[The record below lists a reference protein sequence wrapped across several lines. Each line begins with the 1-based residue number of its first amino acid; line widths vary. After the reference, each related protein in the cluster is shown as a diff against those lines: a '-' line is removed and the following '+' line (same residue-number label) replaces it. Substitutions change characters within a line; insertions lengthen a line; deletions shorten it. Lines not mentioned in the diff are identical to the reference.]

1 MQEKNVK
8 QMVTSETVLT
18 VTPYFHCDERFFDKE
33 KGLELPHLISGQISS
48 QIHIQQEVFA
58 KPLDC

>member
-1 MQEKNVK
+1 
-8 QMVTSETVLT
+8 MVTSETVMT